1 MTIIA
6 NIEIIMQRVIHSNDP
21 CLSGK
26 VSAVSW
32 VAILQ
37 LSERERERMP
47 ASIR

>member
-6 NIEIIMQRVIHSNDP
+6 NIEIIMHRVIHYNEL

-26 VSAVSW
+26 VSTVSW

-37 LSERERERMP
+37 LSERECQH
-47 ASIR
+47 

>member
-6 NIEIIMQRVIHSNDP
+6 NIEIIMHRVIHNNEL

-37 LSERERERMP
+37 LSEGECQH
-47 ASIR
+47 